1 MKNESSIISLR
12 VDKSDLEVIQENVKR
27 SGKSRNAFMIE
38 SSLNYNTNPP
48 SKNAPISPALMCK
61 LQEVCNM
68 LDCLDDEHIT
78 MLKNDIRKELRD
90 YVNLY
95 KGKE

>member
-1 MKNESSIISLR
+1 MNKESSIITLR
-12 VDKSDLEVIQENVKR
+12 VDNSDLKIIQENVKR

-48 SKNAPISPALMCK
+48 SKNVTISPALMCK
-61 LQEVCNM
+61 LQEICNM

-78 MLKNDIRKELRD
+78 MLKNEIRKELRD